1 MSDELKRGQDLME
14 QAMKKRGGGGGGGFL
29 SGIFGKSAKDD
40 EAAELFVKAAN
51 VFKMG
56 KHWREAGDAFSKAA
70 EAHSSKNSRHDS
82 ASALVDAANC
92 YRKVD
97 GKQAIGCLDSAI
109 GIYTDMG
116 RFTIAAKHHMSIA
129 EIYETELNDPKLA
142 SQHYQKAADFY
153 RGEES
158 NASASKCEAKVAH
171 LDADAG
177 DYINAAKVFEE
188 LGKAAME
195 NSLLKYG
202 AKDHFFRACLC
213 HLNIDVLNCQ
223 QALEKYAEMHPAFT
237 DSREYKL
244 MVKLVET
251 ANPEEPN
258 VDEFTKALTEFDSI
272 SRLDPWAT
280 RRLNTV
286 KKALKADEPELT

>member
-1 MSDELKRGQDLME
+1 ME

-92 YRKVD
+92 YR
-97 GKQAIGCLDSAI
+97 
-109 GIYTDMG
+109 
-116 RFTIAAKHHMSIA
+116 
-129 EIYETELNDPKLA
+129 
-142 SQHYQKAADFY
+142 
-153 RGEES
+153 
-158 NASASKCEAKVAH
+158 KCEAKVAH

-251 ANPEEPN
+251 PTPRNRTS
-258 VDEFTKALTEFDSI
+258 DEFDSI

>member
-1 MSDELKRGQDLME
+1 MSDEKSRGDELLQ
-14 QAMKKRGGGGGGGFL
+14 QARKKQQGGGGGGFFGL
-29 SGIFGKSAKDD
+29 FGKSSKDD

-51 VFKMG
+51 LYKMG
-56 KHWREAGDAFSKAA
+56 KHWKDAGDAFKEAA
-70 EAHSSKNSRHDS
+70 RAHQNKSSKHDS

-97 GKQAIGCLDSAI
+97 GKAAVDCLNDAI

-129 EIYETELNDPKLA
+129 EIYESELNDPKLA

-171 LDADAG
+171 LSADAG
-177 DYINAAKVFEE
+177 DFINAAKVFEE

-244 MVKLVET
+244 IGRLVET

-258 VDEFTKALTEFDSI
+258 VDEFTKALAEYDSI

-280 RRLNTV
+280 RRLNAV